1 MFAKLDNFGPFHFF
15 FTLSCA
21 DLRWDENFA
30 AILHARECTVKYE
43 TEDDQ
48 DGYPR
53 TAIYVEHSKNESIQT
68 DPLEKY
74 LQEHIDESLHEFI
87 RGNVLLATRYFNHRV
102 KAFMTNIVMG
112 GGNPMMVDKFSY
124 KTEFQDRG
132 AGHVHGVL
140 WVKLYKIEKLCRLL
154 DNSLVSLTK
163 DQKKEINYEFTEPF
177 NGISSAFRKFRHE
190 GDITDEEENAVI
202 NFIDQFTTVS
212 LCADE
217 VGIEAAR
224 IAEEVNKHHHTKT
237 CKPLP
242 KCRFRYP
249 KFPIWKTILVKPYKC
264 EFAEEKEHFM
274 KKYEGI
280 LNKVQELLDDKE
292 IIDSIMKQYNK
303 KTETKEEYEINR
315 EQRILTF
322 LETAKVSREE
332 YLEALSWSRA
342 GYSVHLKRDLDEI
355 YINSYNPEWIVAWD
369 GNIDIQPCSDF
380 FGVITYVTEYF
391 TKDETGTAEI
401 LRKVIEDNP
410 DDSTKEKMKKVASTF
425 LSHRQIGEAE
435 AFYKLLPDLKL
446 KNSNV
451 TCQWLALGRKE
462 ERYTRMKRVDEG
474 EAEDKNLVKLEGVE
488 GLWYEQPD
496 ILSKYKRRDD
506 QLEEMCYSHY
516 GKMIRTGGKLED
528 TESRNIGGDAENY
541 EDESDDESEYY
552 P

>member
-1 MFAKLDNFGPFHFF
+1 MKL
-15 FTLSCA
+15 
-21 DLRWDENFA
+21 
-30 AILHARECTVKYE
+30 KK
-43 TEDDQ
+43 DQ

-53 TAIYVEHSKNESIQT
+53 TAIYVEHNGNGKIQT

-74 LQEHIDESLHEFI
+74 LQEQIDESLHEFI

-140 WVKLYKIEKLCRLL
+140 WVKLYKIEKLCKLP

-163 DQKKEINYEFTEPF
+163 EQKKEINEEFTEPF
-177 NGISSAFRKFRHE
+177 NGISSAFRKFRNE
-190 GDITDEEENAVI
+190 GDITEEEENAVI

-217 VGIEAAR
+217 VGKEAAR
-224 IAEEVNKHHHTKT
+224 IAEEVNKHYHTKT

-303 KTETKEEYEINR
+303 KAETKEEYEINR
-315 EQRILTF
+315 EKRIL
-322 LETAKVSREE
+322 SRE
-332 YLEALSWSRA
+332 ALCWSRA
-342 GYSVHLKRDLDEI
+342 GY
-355 YINSYNPEWIVAWD
+355 
-369 GNIDIQPCSDF
+369 
-380 FGVITYVTEYF
+380 
-391 TKDETGTAEI
+391 
-401 LRKVIEDNP
+401 
-410 DDSTKEKMKKVASTF
+410 
-425 LSHRQIGEAE
+425 
-435 AFYKLLPDLKL
+435 
-446 KNSNV
+446 
-451 TCQWLALGRKE
+451 
-462 ERYTRMKRVDEG
+462 
-474 EAEDKNLVKLEGVE
+474 
-488 GLWYEQPD
+488 
-496 ILSKYKRRDD
+496 
-506 QLEEMCYSHY
+506 
-516 GKMIRTGGKLED
+516 
-528 TESRNIGGDAENY
+528 
-541 EDESDDESEYY
+541 
-552 P
+552 